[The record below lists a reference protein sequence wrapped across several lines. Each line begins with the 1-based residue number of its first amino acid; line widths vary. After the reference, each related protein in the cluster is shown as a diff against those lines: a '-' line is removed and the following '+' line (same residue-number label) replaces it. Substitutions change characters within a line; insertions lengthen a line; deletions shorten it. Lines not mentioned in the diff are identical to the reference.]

1 MNGAQGRRAGR
12 VASLWST
19 MHGRRGWVRRRL
31 AAAVALVVAVL
42 AGAFAI
48 PGPALADPCNP
59 VVNPIV
65 CENSKPGT
73 PASVWDI
80 DGSGDSSIQGFAT
93 DISVNVGQRIDFKIK
108 TNAAAYTIEI
118 YRLGWYGGAGA
129 RKIADVSPSA
139 KLPQTQPECITEAA
153 TAMFDCG
160 NWAVSASWTVP
171 SNTVS
176 GVHIARLRRT
186 DTGGDSHITFVVRQD
201 SSTSDLFFQTSDAT
215 WHAYN
220 KYGGA
225 DFYSGGGSLGRAY
238 KVSYNRPFATR
249 NSVERRDFLFGA
261 EYPMIR
267 FLERNGYDVSYTT
280 NVDSDRRGG
289 LIKNH
294 KVFLSVG
301 HDEYWSGAQRQNVEA
316 ARDAG
321 THLAFFSGNS
331 IYWKTRWEPSKD
343 GTNTAHRTLVTYK
356 ETWANAKIDPSDEWT
371 GTWRDPR
378 FSPPA
383 DGGRPENELMGTMFM
398 VNDGDLALTVRAEEG
413 KYRLWRNTNL
423 SSLAA
428 GTTATLA
435 PHTVGYES
443 DEDLDNGF
451 RPPGLIRLST
461 TTGQVPQ
468 VLQDFG
474 NKVAPGTT
482 THHLTLYR
490 AASGALVFGAGT
502 IQYTWGL
509 DEVHDGQSAP
519 TDSRMQQAVI
529 NLFADMGV
537 QPATLMTGLVAA
549 TASTDGTAPTVS
561 ISTPAAGATVARGS
575 QVTITGTASDVGGR
589 VAGVEVS
596 TDDGTSWHP
605 ATGTT
610 SWSYSFHAAGLST
623 QVVRVRAIDD
633 SANIGTP
640 ATRELQLTGP
650 NTLFGQ
656 RVPKQ
661 PAVDEASAVELGIRF
676 TPRTDGYVTGVRFYK
691 GAGNT
696 GTHFGRLW
704 TNSGELLANGTF
716 ANETATGWQTLTF
729 ATPVPVT
736 EGQRYVASYFAPNGR
751 YAGDEWAFTRDWTS
765 GPLTAP
771 RSAAGAGNGLFRYGG
786 SGGFPNESYGAA
798 NYYVDVTFAVSAD
811 LPPAVTSTT
820 PTDGSGDVPVDAT
833 PSAIFSTTLD
843 PGTVSFTLTR
853 GGTPVAGTT
862 AYNGALKKVTFTPSA
877 PLASATSY
885 TAVVTASDTEGRS
898 GTATWSFFTTL
909 DSELHTLFPP
919 DAVPATP
926 AHNDAN
932 AVELGVTFR
941 PRVDGRV
948 VGIRFYQGPGNTGNH
963 PVTLWSASGTPLRT
977 ATVPSATT
985 VGWRTAYFSSPVQ
998 VTAGTNYVAS
1008 YFAPNGFYPGDNGYF
1023 AGTRTVGPL
1032 VAPGGNN
1039 GVFRYG
1045 SSGFPNQSYESTNY
1059 WVDPL
1064 FLTDVEVPPVGQPG
1078 SPPPGAYGVFAP
1090 TDTPQVASWDDN
1102 DPVEVG
1108 MRFVPTVDGEVY
1120 GVRFYKG
1127 PGNTGTHT
1135 GSLWSA
1141 GGGRLSTVTFT
1152 DETASGWQTAYFPE
1166 VVPVSAGQQYTI
1178 SYHTTVGQYAVTG
1191 GGLASARTV
1200 GQLTVPA
1207 SGATYRYGADG
1218 GHPSSSSSANYWV
1231 DLVFAPN

>member
-1 MNGAQGRRAGR
+1 M
-12 VASLWST
+12 
-19 MHGRRGWVRRRL
+19 
-31 AAAVALVVAVL
+31 VALVVAV
-42 AGAFAI
+42 AVGAFVL
-48 PGPALADPCNP
+48 PGVAQADPCNP

-65 CENSKPGT
+65 CENSKSGT

-80 DGSGDSSIQGFAT
+80 DGSGDPSIQGFAT
-93 DISVNVGQRIDFKIK
+93 DISVNAGQRIDFKIK
-108 TNAAAYTIEI
+108 TNAAAYTIGI
-118 YRLGWYGGAGA
+118 YRLGWYGGNGA
-129 RKIADVSPSA
+129 RKVADVNPSA
-139 KLPQTQPECITEAA
+139 SLPQTQPDCITDAA
-153 TAMFDCG
+153 TALFDCG
-160 NWAVSASWTVP
+160 NWAVSAFWNVP
-171 SNTVS
+171 STAVS
-176 GVHIARLRRT
+176 GVYIARLQRN

-201 SSTSDLFFQTSDAT
+201 SSTSALFFQTSDAT

-220 KYGGA
+220 KYGGS
-225 DFYSGGGSLGRAY
+225 DFYSGGGSIGRAY
-238 KVSYNRPFATR
+238 KLSYNRPFATR

-280 NVDSDRRGG
+280 NVDSDRRGQ

-301 HDEYWSGAQRQNVEA
+301 HDEYWSGGQRANVEA

-331 IYWKTRWEPSKD
+331 VYWKTRWEPSKD
-343 GTNTAHRTLVTYK
+343 GTNTAHRTVVTYK
-356 ETWANAKIDPSDEWT
+356 ETWANAKIDPSSEWT

-398 VNDGDLALTVRAEEG
+398 VNDGDLALKVRAEEG

-423 SSLAA
+423 TSLSA
-428 GTTATLA
+428 GSTATLA

-461 TTGQVPQ
+461 TVGEVPQ

-502 IQYTWGL
+502 VQYTWGL

-561 ISTPAAGATVARGS
+561 ITTPAAGATVARGS

-596 TDDGTSWHP
+596 TNDGASWHP

-633 SANIGTP
+633 SVNIGAA
-640 ATRELQLTGP
+640 ATREFQLTGP

-656 RVPKQ
+656 RVPKT
-661 PAVDEASAVELGIRF
+661 PAVDEASAVELGVRF
-676 TPRTDGYVTGVRFYK
+676 TPQTDGYVTGVRFYK
-691 GAGNT
+691 GTGNT
-696 GTHFGRLW
+696 GTHLGRLW

-716 ANETATGWQTLTF
+716 TGETATGWQTLTF

-736 EGQRYVASYFAPNGR
+736 EGQSYVASYFAPSGK
-751 YAGDEWAFTRDWTS
+751 YAADNWVFTRDWTS
-765 GPLTAP
+765 GPLTAA
-771 RSAAGAGNGLFRYGG
+771 RSAAGAGNGNGLFRYGG

-820 PTDGSGDVPVDAT
+820 PTDGSGDAPVDGT
-833 PSAIFSTTLD
+833 VSAIFSKALA
-843 PGTVSFTLTR
+843 PGTISFTLTK
-853 GGTPVAGTT
+853 GATPVAGTT
-862 AYNGALKKVTFTPSA
+862 AYNSALKKVTFTPSA
-877 PLASATSY
+877 PLDSATSY
-885 TAVVTASDTEGRS
+885 TAVVTAADSEGRS

-909 DSELHTLFPP
+909 DSDLHTLFPP

-926 AHNDAN
+926 AHNDAS

-941 PRVDGRV
+941 ARVDGRV
-948 VGIRFYQGPGNTGNH
+948 VGIRFYQGPGNTGSH
-963 PVTLWSASGTPLRT
+963 PVTLWTAGGTALRT
-977 ATVPSATT
+977 ATLPSTT
-985 VGWRTAYFSSPVQ
+985 AVGWRTAYFSSPVD
-998 VTAGTNYVAS
+998 VVAGTNYVAS
-1008 YFAPNGFYPGDNGYF
+1008 YFAPNGFYPGDNRYF

-1032 VAPGGNN
+1032 VAPGGSN

-1064 FLTDVEVPPVGQPG
+1064 FVTDEEVPPVGQPG
-1078 SPPPGAYGVFAP
+1078 APPPGAHGIFAP
-1090 TDTPQVASWDDN
+1090 TDTPAVASWDDN
-1102 DPVEVG
+1102 DAVEVG
-1108 MRFVPTVDGEVY
+1108 MRFVPAVDGDVY

-1135 GSLWSA
+1135 GSLWSS
-1141 GGGRLSTVTFT
+1141 GGGRLGTVTFT
-1152 DETASGWQTAYFPE
+1152 NETGSGWQTAYFPE
-1166 VVPVSAGQQYTI
+1166 VVPVSAGHEYVI
-1178 SYHTTVGQYAVTG
+1178 SYHTTVGQYSVTG
-1191 GGLASARTV
+1191 GGLASSRTV

-1207 SGATYRYGADG
+1207 SGATYRYGPGDG
-1218 GHPSSSSSANYWV
+1218 FPSSSSSANYWV
-1231 DLVFAPN
+1231 DLVFAAN

>member
-1 MNGAQGRRAGR
+1 M
-12 VASLWST
+12 
-19 MHGRRGWVRRRL
+19 RRRL
-31 AAAVALVVAVL
+31 AGVVALVVAV
-42 AGAFAI
+42 AVGAFVL
-48 PGPALADPCNP
+48 PGVAQADPCNP

-65 CENSKPGT
+65 CENSKSGT

-80 DGSGDSSIQGFAT
+80 DGSGDPSIQGFAT
-93 DISVNVGQRIDFKIK
+93 DISVNAGQRIDFKIK
-108 TNAAAYTIEI
+108 TNAAAYTIGI
-118 YRLGWYGGAGA
+118 YRLGWYGGNGA
-129 RKIADVSPSA
+129 RKVADVNPSA
-139 KLPQTQPECITEAA
+139 SLPQTQPDCITDAA
-153 TAMFDCG
+153 TALFDCG
-160 NWAVSASWTVP
+160 NWAVSAFWNVP
-171 SNTVS
+171 STAVS
-176 GVHIARLRRT
+176 GVYIARLQRN

-201 SSTSDLFFQTSDAT
+201 SSTSALFFQTSDAT

-220 KYGGA
+220 KYGGS
-225 DFYSGGGSLGRAY
+225 DFYSGGGSIGRAY
-238 KVSYNRPFATR
+238 KLSYNRPFATR

-280 NVDSDRRGG
+280 NVDSDRRGQ

-301 HDEYWSGAQRQNVEA
+301 HDEYWSGGQRANVEA

-331 IYWKTRWEPSKD
+331 VYWKTRWEPSKD
-343 GTNTAHRTLVTYK
+343 GTNTAHRTVVTYK
-356 ETWANAKIDPSDEWT
+356 ETWANAKIDPSSEWT

-398 VNDGDLALTVRAEEG
+398 VNDGDLALKVRAEEG

-423 SSLAA
+423 TSLSA
-428 GTTATLA
+428 GSTATLA

-461 TTGQVPQ
+461 TVGEVPQ

-502 IQYTWGL
+502 VQYTWGL

-561 ISTPAAGATVARGS
+561 ITTPAAGATVARGS

-596 TDDGTSWHP
+596 TNDGASWHP

-633 SANIGTP
+633 SVNIGAA
-640 ATRELQLTGP
+640 ATREFQLTGP

-656 RVPKQ
+656 RVPKT
-661 PAVDEASAVELGIRF
+661 PAVDEASAVELGVRF
-676 TPRTDGYVTGVRFYK
+676 TPQTDGYVTGVRFYK
-691 GAGNT
+691 GTGNT
-696 GTHFGRLW
+696 GTHLGRLW

-716 ANETATGWQTLTF
+716 TGETATGWQTLTF

-736 EGQRYVASYFAPNGR
+736 EGQSYVASYFAPSGK
-751 YAGDEWAFTRDWTS
+751 YAADNWVFTRDWTS
-765 GPLTAP
+765 GPLTAA
-771 RSAAGAGNGLFRYGG
+771 RSAAGAGNGNGLFRYGG

-820 PTDGSGDVPVDAT
+820 PTDGSGDAPVDGT
-833 PSAIFSTTLD
+833 VSAIFSKALA
-843 PGTVSFTLTR
+843 PGTISFTLTK
-853 GGTPVAGTT
+853 GATPVAGTT
-862 AYNGALKKVTFTPSA
+862 AYNSALKKVTFTPSA
-877 PLASATSY
+877 PLDSATSY
-885 TAVVTASDTEGRS
+885 TAVVTAADSEGRS

-909 DSELHTLFPP
+909 DSDLHTLFPP

-926 AHNDAN
+926 AHNDAS

-941 PRVDGRV
+941 ARVDGRV
-948 VGIRFYQGPGNTGNH
+948 VGIRFYQGPGNTGSH
-963 PVTLWSASGTPLRT
+963 PVTLWTAGGTALRT
-977 ATVPSATT
+977 ATLPSTT
-985 VGWRTAYFSSPVQ
+985 AVGWRTAYFSSPVD
-998 VTAGTNYVAS
+998 VVAGTNYVAS
-1008 YFAPNGFYPGDNGYF
+1008 YFAPNGFYPGDNRYF

-1032 VAPGGNN
+1032 VAPGGSN

-1064 FLTDVEVPPVGQPG
+1064 FVTDEEVPPVGQPG
-1078 SPPPGAYGVFAP
+1078 APPPGAHGIFAP
-1090 TDTPQVASWDDN
+1090 TDTPAVASWDDN
-1102 DPVEVG
+1102 DAVEVG
-1108 MRFVPTVDGEVY
+1108 MRFVPAVDGDVY

-1135 GSLWSA
+1135 GSLWSS
-1141 GGGRLSTVTFT
+1141 GGGRLGTVTFT
-1152 DETASGWQTAYFPE
+1152 NETGSGWQTAYFPE
-1166 VVPVSAGQQYTI
+1166 VVPVSAGHEYVI
-1178 SYHTTVGQYAVTG
+1178 SYHTTVGQYSVTG
-1191 GGLASARTV
+1191 GGLASSRTV

-1207 SGATYRYGADG
+1207 SGATYRYGPGDG
-1218 GHPSSSSSANYWV
+1218 FPSSSSSANYWV
-1231 DLVFAPN
+1231 DLVFAAN